1 MYIKWKIV
9 FNSGIWD
16 NTFRLNLLTDL
27 QDPKSTANIIFIS
40 SLYKRCSALS
50 LSSLDSI
57 FYLQP
62 QPVMTKVNIMYLL
75 PGLTHNVFYCN
86 VWKLWICFFTFNCNQ
101 ANHNTLCTWMY
112 LYSLIVW
119 CWKHWCFC
127 WSLAGTR
134 RCVSKLLL
142 WVFTNYIRR
151 ITNDWL

>member
-1 MYIKWKIV
+1 MSLTLAYETTHFVWICWLIFKTQNQRQISFLFPV
-9 FNSGIWD
+9 FTNV
-16 NTFRLNLLTDL
+16 
-27 QDPKSTANIIFIS
+27 AV
-40 SLYKRCSALS
+40 SALS

-86 VWKLWICFFTFNCNQ
+86 IWKLWICFFTFNCNQ